1 MTRVEKLKTFAVNHP
16 VITFL
21 GCFVYGFILGLCIIH
36 DLRYYGIIKK

>member
-36 DLRYYGIIKK
+36 DLRYYSLRNK